1 MLAQRLNSLDIN
13 GLGISQLSGETLVNY
28 AGSLTGRDF
37 RAIAQVAPFVVYDMV
52 PDDVFQAWLAL
63 SKLVPLIWQPVIE
76 DIDEYT
82 VSNFGL
88 RLCFIF

>member
-1 MLAQRLNSLDIN
+1 LLAQRLNSLDIN